1 MKKSLLFAL
10 VAAVAMVCAISCDK
24 DNSNDSP
31 NDSDIIGTSY
41 WAAGCSDGTFYLGL
55 MELTDE
61 DKDNSLLDITKFTYS
76 IMAEISTGANT
87 AGFAN
92 QKGNTIEASYILS
105 VGAEFPDTYTV
116 SGNAITCSYDDESLT
131 FHQITEQ
138 EFFDSVNAFVQE

>member
-1 MKKSLLFAL
+1 MKQSLLLAL
-10 VAAVAMVCAISCDK
+10 VSVMVCVTSCNK
-24 DNSNDSP
+24 DNSGNGSI
-31 NDSDIIGTSY
+31 DSDIIGTSY

-55 MELTDE
+55 VELTDE
-61 DKDNSLLDITKFTYS
+61 AKDNSLLDIADFSHS
-76 IMAEISTGANT
+76 IMAEISTGANI

-105 VGAEFPDTYTV
+105 VGAEFPDTYNI
-116 SGNAITCSYDDESLT
+116 SGDGITCSYYDESLT

>member
-1 MKKSLLFAL
+1 MKKSFFFAL
-10 VAAVAMVCAISCDK
+10 VTVAAMVCVVSCDK
-24 DNSNDSP
+24 DNSSGSP

-41 WAAGCSDGTFYLGL
+41 WTAECSDGTFYLGL
-55 MELTDE
+55 VELTDE
-61 DKDNSLLDITKFTYS
+61 AKDNSLLDIADFSHS

-116 SGNAITCSYDDESLT
+116 GGNIITCSYYDENLT

>member
-1 MKKSLLFAL
+1 MKKSLFFAL
-10 VAAVAMVCAISCDK
+10 VTVAAMVCVVSCDK
-24 DNSNDSP
+24 DNSSGSP

-41 WAAGCSDGTFYLGL
+41 WAAECSDGTFYLGL
-55 MELTDE
+55 VELTDE
-61 DKDNSLLDITKFTYS
+61 DNSLLDITKFTYS

-116 SGNAITCSYDDESLT
+116 SGNAITCSYDDGSLT

-138 EFFDSVNAFVQE
+138 EFFDSVDAFVQE